1 MSNKI
6 WDDKSTD
13 LTLNGPSISISSDT
27 SANISL
33 VAPNGQTGGGVTD
46 QTSVTFSVTGVSTFP
61 DGTNADGGLSYQWYE
76 ISDGAIGVSTRFTG
90 AGTST
95 LTLSH
100 ALSPEDNG
108 NQYYSRITFTPD
120 NVSSG
125 GTSGNILNNFVES
138 TPVAISVAPEL
149 FISAGITTA
158 TVSVNQE
165 ASFSCLGGINRDKV
179 SSYDT
184 NQESGI
190 NYQWYFDGNSLSDG
204 TLEVQTPATTVTKTY
219 GVGDHTLIIP
229 DDALN
234 VTVRVVGG
242 AGGSGGNDA
251 GSNGGSG
258 GQGRIGKF
266 SLPNGGRKLTIN
278 VGDRG
283 GNGAGGGNAAGGS
296 GGSSPVSKGGKGGNS
311 GGTGASGAGGGGAGG
326 VFIFDS
332 VSNGYIIAAGGG
344 GGAAGGSLN
353 QGNAP
358 SGNNAGD
365 WQSVSSISGIT
376 NGSDGSQPGGDGG
389 GGGGG
394 GGGYRGG
401 SGGSGGSDK
410 SGGGGGGPCFS
421 ADTRVLMWPAPTVS
435 FGDLVERP
443 ISEIKVGDYVI
454 NKDRTSKNKVTFIEE
469 HNPSLKDPD
478 LYSPKENIPPFATT
492 NHPLFVDGEW
502 VAVDVDLYPW
512 LGKQRPLRD
521 ANIEETGSRKLYNL
535 WLSGDGTYNVNGFG
549 THSIMFDGGFMK
561 NCFAQG
567 LLTHDEVMS
576 LMRSYTYEQTDLV
589 TGAFLLN
596 KLLGKI
602 NFKLL
607 NKFVIY
613 CIRGNDTSKRKKII
627 HKIMKLLQRRF
638 K

>member
-6 WDDKSTD
+6 WDDKPTD
-13 LTLNGPSISISSDT
+13 LTLNGPRLSITSDT
-27 SANISL
+27 TRNISL
-33 VAPNGQTGGGVTD
+33 IAPNGQTGGGVTD

-61 DGTNADGGLSYQWYE
+61 DGTSADGGISYEWFE
-76 ISDGAIGVSTRFTG
+76 INDGAIGVSTRFTG
-90 AGTST
+90 AGTSSLT
-95 LTLSH
+95 LTH

-108 NQYYSRITFTPD
+108 KQYFSRLTFTPD

-125 GTSGNILNNFVES
+125 GTSG
-138 TPVAISVAPEL
+138 ISLIPTLDSSPIGVDITPEL

-158 TVSVNQE
+158 TVSVDQE

-184 NQESGI
+184 GQESSI
-190 NYQWYFDGNSLSDG
+190 AYQWYFDGNTLSDG
-204 TLEVQTPATTVTKTY
+204 TLKVETPATTVTKTF
-219 GVGDHTLIIP
+219 GIGDHTLIIP

-258 GQGRIGKF
+258 GQGRVGKF

-278 VGDRG
+278 VGGRG
-283 GNGAGGGNAAGGS
+283 NNGGGGGNRSGGS
-296 GGSSPVSKGGKGGNS
+296 GGSSPVSRGGNGGNS
-311 GGTGASGAGGGGAGG
+311 GDRGSSGSGGGGAGG
-326 VFIFDS
+326 VFVFDS
-332 VSNGYIIAAGGG
+332 VSNGYIIATGGG

-353 QGNAP
+353 RGNAP
-358 SGNNAGD
+358 NGGNAGD

-376 NGSDGSQPGGDGG
+376 NGSNGNKPGGDGG

-401 SGGSGGSDK
+401 SGGAAGSDG
-410 SGGGGGGPCFS
+410 GGGGGGPCFS

-443 ISEIKVGDYVI
+443 ISEVKVGDYVI

-469 HNPSLKDPD
+469 HNPSSKDPD
-478 LYSPKENIPPFATT
+478 LYSPNENIPPFATT

-521 ANIEETGSRKLYNL
+521 ASIEETGNRKLYNL

-576 LMRSYTYEQTDLV
+576 LMRSYTYGETDLV

-596 KLLGKI
+596 KLLGKV
-602 NFKLL
+602 NLKVL

-613 CIRGNDTSKRKKII
+613 CLRGNDTSKRKKII